1 MAETYAHFAEISE
14 IAQSITRSFARVGST
29 FQGQMTYRDP
39 TTMTV
44 GGHYS
49 QIKASDLT
57 GSEEVL
63 YSLGQAKNKAKTGS
77 LKRHGFDAEIDS
89 IITAFKQ
96 GNEAISDIGAFLT
109 RLVEHYEM
117 CEAKLMT
124 KLGDTGMLS
133 KEEKAWAE
141 DILDPIG
148 GYTDERR
155 GLLFAAVGLA
165 KLNTLLATGEDGTVG
180 IDACLVDAKTKR
192 TTRNADGDRVT
203 DVTQFKVLCFM
214 AKAGVGEHSGGE
226 TYGFDVGVNLMSGGS
241 WQEGGNKPS
250 LGLGLEMAY
259 MTTYNDDG
267 TKDTS
272 ISIPI
277 KAPKSAPQFLKV
289 LENLPLPGGTMHGQQ
304 VVSQDPAVQ
313 RFAHVRGF

>member
-1 MAETYAHFAEISE
+1 
-14 IAQSITRSFARVGST
+14 
-29 FQGQMTYRDP
+29 MTYRDP
-39 TTMTV
+39 TTVTV

-77 LKRHGFDAEIDS
+77 LKRHGFDTEIDS

-96 GNEAISDIGAFLT
+96 GNEAISDIGTFLA

-117 CEAKLMT
+117 CEAKLMA

-133 KEEKAWAE
+133 KEDKAWAE

-165 KLNTLLATGEDGTVG
+165 DWNTLLATGEDGTVG

-203 DVTQFKVLCFM
+203 DVTQFKILCLEYKFGM
-214 AKAGVGEHSGGE
+214 GEHSGGE
-226 TYGFDVGVNLMSGGS
+226 TYGLDMGVNFISGGF
-241 WQEGGNKPS
+241 WQEGGSKPS
-250 LGLGLEMAY
+250 LGYGSELAF

-267 TKDTS
+267 TKDTD

-277 KAPKSAPQFLKV
+277 KAPKSGPMFLKV
-289 LENLPLPGGTMHGQQ
+289 LENLPLPGGTIHGQQ
-304 VVSQDPAVQ
+304 LRPDPTVQ
-313 RFAHVRGF
+313 RFARVRGF